1 MTVSVKIM
9 NETDSSYMREALN
22 EAQKAYAAGEVP
34 VGCVIVQGGK
44 IIARGYNQRETTAH
58 VFNHA
63 EMMAIDE
70 ACKILHSWRLD
81 DCTLYVTLEP
91 CVMCAGTMIQA
102 RLPRLVYGA
111 PEPKSGAN
119 GSIVDVFR
127 HDYNHQVQIESGV
140 LAAESSALLK
150 AFFKAVRRV
159 K

>member
-1 MTVSVKIM
+1 MTGSDPTM
-9 NETDSSYMREALN
+9 TEADLLYMREALN
-22 EAQKAYAAGEVP
+22 EAKKAYDLAEVP
-34 VGCVIVQGGK
+34 VGCVIVQAGK

-70 ACKILHSWRLD
+70 ACKYLHSWRLD
-81 DCTLYVTLEP
+81 GCTLYVTLEP

-111 PEPKSGAN
+111 SEPKSGAN

-127 HDYNHQVQIESGV
+127 HDYNHQVEVESGV
-140 LAAESSALLK
+140 LSEESGALLK
-150 AFFKAVRRV
+150 AFFRELRRS